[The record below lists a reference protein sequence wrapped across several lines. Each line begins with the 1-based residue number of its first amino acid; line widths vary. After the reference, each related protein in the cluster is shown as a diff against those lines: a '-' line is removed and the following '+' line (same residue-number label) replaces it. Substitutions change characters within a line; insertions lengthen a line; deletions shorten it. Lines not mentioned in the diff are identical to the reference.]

1 YSKQYNGIII
11 RISMMFL
18 VFILCI
24 KLSLVLIRAVNQ
36 YVYELFVITKAIFIA
51 SNSCGY
57 IRNRTL

>member
-1 YSKQYNGIII
+1 
-11 RISMMFL
+11 MFL